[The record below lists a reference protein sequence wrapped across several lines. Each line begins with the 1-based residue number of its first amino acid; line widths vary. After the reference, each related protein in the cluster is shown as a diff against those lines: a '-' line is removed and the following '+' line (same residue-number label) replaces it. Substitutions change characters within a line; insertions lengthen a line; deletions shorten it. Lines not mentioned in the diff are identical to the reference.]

1 MNNTIS
7 EGNSEVLKSGYIIAI
22 VFVVSVSL
30 VFIIICIKDCYKSFR
45 DKQFITSVNVQRCKK
60 DCSYDDLVIMEK
72 KINNYYHKKYNIP
85 PTISILPTNISK
97 SSYV

>member
-1 MNNTIS
+1 MNHTIS
-7 EGNSEVLKSGYIIAI
+7 EGNSEVLKPGYVIAI
-22 VFVVSVSL
+22 VFVVFVIL
-30 VFIIICIKDCYKSFR
+30 VFIIICIIDCYKSCR
-45 DKQFITSVNVQRCKK
+45 DNQFIKSLNVQRCKK
-60 DCSYDDLVIMEK
+60 DCSYHDLVIMEK